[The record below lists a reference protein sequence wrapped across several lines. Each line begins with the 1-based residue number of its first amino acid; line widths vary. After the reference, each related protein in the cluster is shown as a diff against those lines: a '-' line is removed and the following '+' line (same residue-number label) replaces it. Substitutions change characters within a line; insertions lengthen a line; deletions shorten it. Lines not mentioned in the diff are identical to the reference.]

1 MRICSLDGERI
12 TDREV
17 LHDILAAELRFPDWY
32 GRNLDALYDCLTDIR
47 EETEVRIS
55 QRTIMERN
63 LGGYSQLL
71 LKVLQDASKEN
82 SYIHLKIVEK
92 TNKSDDY

>member
-17 LHDILAAELRFPDWY
+17 LHDILAAEFRFPDWY

-82 SYIHLKIVEK
+82 PYIHLKIVEK
-92 TNKSDDY
+92 TNKNDDY